1 MKLVRLIIRIALIA
15 IALACVMFFL
25 RQAVDVFARV
35 SLADALAHPWQIAAC
50 LVLSV
55 AWIGVMTLFWDW
67 SIRRVFGCGQLKW
80 ADTFSAFT
88 RSYIARYMPGKIWI
102 IATRIEP
109 LKRKGAPSATIVS
122 ASAFEQISIAVGTFP
137 PAILLLFAF
146 LNSSTFAGTRAQ
158 LDAWLTASLVAIA
171 VLIAG
176 SIIAALLARPVRAW
190 LGARFRGADAWI
202 PDVTPQN
209 MALGLVG
216 GVGIS
221 LLQAVNVLPLVPADR
236 GLGIV
241 ELAAVC
247 LAYPTARVIGQLG
260 SFSPA
265 GLGVREGA
273 FVLLTTSFIGA
284 EAAVVVAVWMRAIS
298 LVAEAV
304 MYGVG
309 AAVQWRSNKEAA
321 AHNATS

>member
-1 MKLVRLIIRIALIA
+1 MALIA
-15 IALACVMFFL
+15 IALACLAFFL
-25 RQAVDVFARV
+25 RQAVDVFGRV
-35 SLADALAHPWQIAAC
+35 SLADALARPWQVATC
-50 LVLSV
+50 FVLSV

-67 SIRRVFGCGQLKW
+67 SIRRVFGCGQLSW

-88 RSYIARYMPGKIWI
+88 RSYIARYVPGKIWI

-109 LKRKGAPSATIVS
+109 LNRKGAPSAKIVS

-146 LNSSTFAGTRAQ
+146 LNSNTFAGTRAQ
-158 LDAWLTASLVAIA
+158 PDAWLTASLVAIA
-171 VLIAG
+171 VFVAG

-190 LGARFRGADAWI
+190 LGARFKGADAWV
-202 PDVTPQN
+202 PDVTPPN
-209 MALGLVG
+209 MAWGLAG

-221 LLQAVNVLPLVPADR
+221 LLQAANVLPLVPMDR
-236 GLGIV
+236 GLGV
-241 ELAAVC
+241 MELAAVC

-273 FVLLTTSFIGA
+273 FVLLTTSFVGA
-284 EAAVVVAVWMRAIS
+284 DAAVVVAVWMRAIS
-298 LVAEAV
+298 VVAEAV
-304 MYGVG
+304 MYGAG
-309 AAVQWRSNKEAA
+309 AAVQWRSEKNAPQNAA
-321 AHNATS
+321 S

>member
-1 MKLVRLIIRIALIA
+1 VKVFRLLIKIVLIAL
-15 IALACVMFFL
+15 ALACVAFFL
-25 RQAVDVFARV
+25 RQAVDVFGRL
-35 SLADALAHPWQIAAC
+35 SLADALARPGQIAAC
-50 LVLSV
+50 FALSV
-55 AWIGVMTLFWDW
+55 IWIGVMTLFWDW
-67 SIRRVFGCGQLKW
+67 SIRRVFGCGQLTW

-88 RSYIARYMPGKIWI
+88 RSYIARYVPGKIWI

-109 LKRKGAPSATIVS
+109 LKRKGVASATIVS

-146 LNSSTFAGTRAQ
+146 LNSSAFAGTRAQ
-158 LDAWLTASLVAIA
+158 LDTWLTAALAAIA
-171 VLIAG
+171 VFVAAAIV
-176 SIIAALLARPVRAW
+176 AALVARPVRAW
-190 LGARFRGADAWI
+190 LGARLKGADAWI
-202 PDVTPQN
+202 PDVKPQD
-209 MALGLVG
+209 MALGLAG

-221 LLQAVNVLPLVPADR
+221 LLQALNVLPLLPTGAA
-236 GLGIV
+236 LGFS

-284 EAAVVVAVWMRAIS
+284 DAAVVVAVWMRAIS
-298 LVAEAV
+298 VVAEAV
-304 MYGVG
+304 MYGAG
-309 AAVQWRSNKEAA
+309 AAVQWRFGKRAA
-321 AHNATS
+321 ENVAS

>member
-1 MKLVRLIIRIALIA
+1 VKAVRLLIRIVLVA
-15 IALACVMFFL
+15 IAVACVAFFL
-25 RQAVDVFARV
+25 RQAADVFGRV
-35 SLADALAHPWQIAAC
+35 SLADALARPGQVAAC
-50 LVLSV
+50 FALSV
-55 AWIGVMTLFWDW
+55 IWIGVMTLFWDW
-67 SIRRVFGCGQLKW
+67 SIRRVFGCGQLTW

-88 RSYIARYMPGKIWI
+88 RSYIARYVPGKIWI

-109 LKRKGAPSATIVS
+109 LKRKGAPSAKIVS

-146 LNSSTFAGTRAQ
+146 LNSSAFAGTRAQ
-158 LDAWLTASLVAIA
+158 LDAWLTVSLVAIA
-171 VLIAG
+171 VFIAG
-176 SIIAALLARPVRAW
+176 AIVAALLARPVRGW
-190 LGARFRGADAWI
+190 LGARFKGADAWI

-209 MALGLVG
+209 MALGLAS

-221 LLQAVNVLPLVPADR
+221 LLQALNVLPLVPMDR
-236 GLGIV
+236 ALGAV

-284 EAAVVVAVWMRAIS
+284 DAAVVVAVWMRAIS

-304 MYGVG
+304 MYGAG
-309 AAVQWRSNKEAA
+309 AVVQWRSEKDAA
-321 AHNATS
+321 QKVAS